1 MFKVGD
7 FVKIKQGI
15 MDADENKYELSGW
28 QGHIIEIQPKESPDD
43 ETIYE
48 IHWDSQTLRD
58 IPDEYIQ
65 TAFDELLSWSTYYAG
80 ESDFEAAVAPESLE
94 ISEEFAFKMEDSF
107 LTDEDDEEGEEEE

>member
-7 FVKIKQGI
+7 FVKIKDGI
-15 MDADENKYELSGW
+15 MDADENKYNLSGW
-28 QGHIIEIQPKESPDD
+28 QGHIIDIQAKDSPDD

-65 TAFDELLSWSTYYAG
+65 TAFDEELSWATYCAG
-80 ESDFEAAVAPESLE
+80 ETDIVAAVAPESLE
-94 ISEEFAFKMEDSF
+94 ISEEFAYKMEDSF
-107 LTDEDDEEGEEEE
+107 LTEEDEE

>member
-15 MDADENKYELSGW
+15 MDADENKYDLSGW
-28 QGHIIEIQPKESPDD
+28 QGHIIDIQPKDSPDD

-65 TAFDELLSWSTYYAG
+65 TAFDEELSWSTYYAG
-80 ESDFEAAVAPESLE
+80 ENDFLPAEATESLE
-94 ISEEFAFKMEDSF
+94 ISEEFADKMEDSF
-107 LTDEDDEEGEEEE
+107 LTDEEDEEEE